1 MSWMIL
7 GAESRSFRNARLKSP
22 RDRKKGSVMHQK
34 NHHRTH
40 KQESPEARSNA
51 LRHILFVL
59 REQEVQRLKE
69 LVRNEAALSDEP
81 APGDEVDE
89 AQRDEDMDLN
99 VSLIEKTEERLTA
112 IRSAFDRLDSGDY
125 GICET
130 CGDEISFERLR
141 AVPMACCCVDCQAQ
155 AEASRDTRLR
165 TGLSL
170 RDENGAFGHTIVSQ
184 RALLGKV

>member
-1 MSWMIL
+1 MSRMIL
-7 GAESRSFRNARLKSP
+7 GAESPSFEMRGLNRLGTGKQ
-22 RDRKKGSVMHQK
+22 GSVMHQK
-34 NHHRTH
+34 NHHRTQ

-51 LRHILFVL
+51 LRHVLFGL

-69 LVRNEAALSDEP
+69 LVRNEAVLSDQP
-81 APGDEVDE
+81 APGDEIDE

-112 IRSAFDRLDSGDY
+112 IRSAFERLDDGDY
-125 GICET
+125 GICEE

-141 AVPMACCCVDCQAQ
+141 AMPMACCCVDCQAQ
-155 AEASRDTRLR
+155 AEASKDGRLR

-170 RDENGAFGHTIVSQ
+170 RDENGAFGHTIGCR
-184 RALLGKV
+184 RALAGKV